1 MLLFVILHQWKCD
14 LTDHQSGHGE
24 FIKGVWI
31 SDKSIPGRTFYF
43 ETYLPTEHKSH
54 NLIELKNGFERLGMD
69 KEDEYFWKTVKERE
83 IEEIS
88 SDFGDK

>member
-1 MLLFVILHQWKCD
+1 LRHIY
-14 LTDHQSGHGE
+14 
-24 FIKGVWI
+24 
-31 SDKSIPGRTFYF
+31 P
-43 ETYLPTEHKSH
+43 PH

-88 SDFGDK
+88 SDFSDK